1 MTEASDSLDPF
12 VDAAASAL
20 GIPLR
25 PEWKPTVCANLAVT
39 LRLAAFVA
47 EFELP
52 DEAEPAPVFEA

>member
-1 MTEASDSLDPF
+1 MTEASDSLDTF

-25 PEWKPTVCANLAVT
+25 PEWKPAVRANLEVS
-39 LRLAAFVA
+39 LRLAAFVG
-47 EFELP
+47 EFDLP